1 MRANGRWRWASI
13 PTFSVRSRARTASR
27 NSRPTTGGLYRSDT
41 GSGVING
48 QGKSKTWHVATVT
61 PVNIV
66 IMRDKTNPR
75 YIADGTGHT
84 LYVFDQDT
92 AGTAGTDP
100 VSVCVGDCLVKYPPL
115 QRNRINAVS
124 SLDPND
130 LSLFV
135 RPDTG
140 RQQVAY
146 KGAPLYLSASD
157 QRSGDQLGVAMGWTV
172 AAAP

>member
-1 MRANGRWRWASI
+1 MM
-13 PTFSVRSRARTASR
+13 
-27 NSRPTTGGLYRSDT
+27 
-41 GSGVING
+41 
-48 QGKSKTWHVATVT
+48 
-61 PVNIV
+61 
-66 IMRDKTNPR
+66 IMRRNNDPR

-92 AGTAGTDP
+92 AGTATSNP
-100 VSVCVGDCLVKYPPL
+100 VSACTGTCLTMYPPFL
-115 QRNRINAVS
+115 SNKINAVS

-135 RPDTG
+135 RPEMG

-146 KGAPLYLSASD
+146 KGVPLYFSAAD
-157 QRSGDQLGVAMGWTV
+157 MRSGDQLGVSMGWTV